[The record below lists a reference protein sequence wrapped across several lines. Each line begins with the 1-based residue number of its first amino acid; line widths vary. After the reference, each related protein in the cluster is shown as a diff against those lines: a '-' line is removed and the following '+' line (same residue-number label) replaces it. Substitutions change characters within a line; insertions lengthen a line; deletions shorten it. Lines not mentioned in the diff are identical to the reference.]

1 MLPRQDGDVLRAF
14 QGFTV
19 LRLGSLVESRA
30 LDRGVAAKRVV
41 RECASDARP
50 QLCRQPTYTEQ
61 SIPVRPLKESREPY
75 VARKVMD
82 AGLIHFVVADVCN
95 QANGD
100 VLAERSEI
108 GSLQGGRGVG
118 IRLTVHDVD
127 PACKKPVRATDLVVH
142 TNFGGGATV
151 AAGGNRPSERVL
163 ILRFQINF
171 I

>member
-108 GSLQGGRGVG
+108 GSLQGGRG
-118 IRLTVHDVD
+118 
-127 PACKKPVRATDLVVH
+127 AA
-142 TNFGGGATV
+142 V
-151 AAGGNRPSERVL
+151 AAVL
-163 ILRFQINF
+163 CPALFAPLLPAQVSRYDEKQMAPVSD
-171 I
+171 